1 MCKKNKSFSRWVV
14 YTFPE
19 SISKFSF
26 FLQNMFLRK
35 HASIW
40 NHYKN
45 KVTWIY
51 LETLKRLN
59 YLKLILIFFISWTD
73 IRSLQRV
80 YKRYL
85 WYLIVFKFKL
95 MVIAISM
102 LKELEGIF
110 SQLIHLQLMKRD
122 FGYQLLSWPQ
132 KDNLGNQESP
142 D

>member
-1 MCKKNKSFSRWVV
+1 MSRVYVSREHFQVFIFPTKYVSKKTR
-14 YTFPE
+14 
-19 SISKFSF
+19 
-26 FLQNMFLRK
+26 Q
-35 HASIW
+35 
-40 NHYKN
+40 
-45 KVTWIY
+45 
-51 LETLKRLN
+51 
-59 YLKLILIFFISWTD
+59 YLKPLQKQSQINIFRGRNAIELPKIDFNFLYILNKTYFD
-73 IRSLQRV
+73 SLQRV
-80 YKRYL
+80 YKRCL

-132 KDNLGNQESP
+132 KDNLGNQGSL